1 VKPVQAGFT
10 PIRVPTDLTLT
21 AAARLIGDG
30 TGARHQAAR
39 RMMTAAA
46 VHGIDLSLMWATV
59 DRKPDGGISRIRE
72 VCLAVPGTGRTAVL
86 MLGDPESALWSNG
99 HQERAGCVTAACRHL
114 EAGRTVRLAQSLP
127 EPRQEWAVDAF
138 ADAGFMKVGDLAYL
152 RRGVQ
157 PLERAP
163 SDGWPAGI
171 TVRNVRG
178 MRGGDEDRLLMLE
191 ALERTYVDTL
201 DCPELCGMRETA
213 DVLESHQST
222 GEWSARLW
230 WLVFKDGEPQGCMLF
245 NRVPEQGSVELVYL
259 GLSPALRGQRLGQ
272 RLIELGLESALRTD
286 ATQVT
291 CAVDLRNAP
300 AQKLYARLGFQEF
313 GRRVAMVR
321 PIAAT

>member
-1 VKPVQAGFT
+1 
-10 PIRVPTDLTLT
+10 
-21 AAARLIGDG
+21 
-30 TGARHQAAR
+30 
-39 RMMTAAA
+39 MMTAAA

-59 DRKPDGGISRIRE
+59 DRRPDGAVSRIRE

-86 MLGDPESALWSNG
+86 MLGEPESALWSNG
-99 HQERAGCVTAACRHL
+99 HQERAACISAACGHL
-114 EAGRTVRLAQSLP
+114 AAGGAVRLAQTLP
-127 EPRQEWAVDAF
+127 EPRQEWAVGAF
-138 ADAGFMKVGDLAYL
+138 SDAGFMKVGDLAYL

-157 PLERAP
+157 PLSRMAT
-163 SDGWPAGI
+163 DDLPAGI

-178 MRGGDEDRLLMLE
+178 MRAGDEDRILLLA

-201 DCPELCGMRETA
+201 DCPELCGMRETP

-222 GEWSARLW
+222 GEWTARLW

-259 GLSPALRGQRLGQ
+259 GLSPALRGQGLGYRLM
-272 RLIELGLESALRTD
+272 ELGLEAALRTD

-291 CAVDLRNAP
+291 CAVDLRNGP
-300 AQKLYARLGFQEF
+300 AQKLYSRLGFQEF

-321 PIAAT
+321 PIGAT